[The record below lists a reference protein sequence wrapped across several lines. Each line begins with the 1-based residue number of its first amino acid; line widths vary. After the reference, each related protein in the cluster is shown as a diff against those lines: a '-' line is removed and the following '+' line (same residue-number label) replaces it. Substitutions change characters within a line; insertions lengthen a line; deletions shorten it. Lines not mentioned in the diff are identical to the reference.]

1 MLEAGKQKV
10 KLQDDKQDREDKR
23 NIEVFKTMNKG

>member
-23 NIEVFKTMNKG
+23 NLEILKTMK